1 MNEQVNRNR
10 QGLVCGKTE
19 NSPGLEPPVKIKN
32 NLNPTNSPGE
42 VTRLG
47 TPVED
52 NEEPEGCRRRLL
64 QKSFLV
70 QNSNGSDME
79 IMQRTRQA
87 ACITFRDDKTS
98 CHQESVYF
106 ELSLNFRFNVR
117 FF

>member
-70 QNSNGSDME
+70 QNSNESDMK
-79 IMQRTRQA
+79 IMQGTSSILLFEMTRHLVIKNL
-87 ACITFRDDKTS
+87 CT
-98 CHQESVYF
+98 
-106 ELSLNFRFNVR
+106 LNFV
-117 FF
+117 